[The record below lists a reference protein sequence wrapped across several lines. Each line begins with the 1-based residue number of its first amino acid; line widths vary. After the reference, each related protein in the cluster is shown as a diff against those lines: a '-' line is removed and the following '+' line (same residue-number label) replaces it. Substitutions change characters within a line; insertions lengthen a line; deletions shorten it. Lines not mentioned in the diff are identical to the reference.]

1 MLTRSDW
8 RRFVRGWT
16 RRRILL
22 SVAVALPLILI
33 VLLAVVGVC
42 EMRTSALQAR
52 WIAPLAAEL
61 TWTVGPGPSESILFP
76 GDGPYDQRLGYTRL
90 PEMIASAAAR
100 GFEIVEQ
107 AQVSTRF
114 AELVLDRGIF
124 PIYHARSQ
132 AGLTIVDRRDEPLF
146 THPYPEAVY
155 PSFESIPAV
164 VWQALLFIENR
175 SILDPDRP
183 YQNPAVE
190 WPRLFRSTFDLGLRF
205 VGREGSVAGASTL
218 ATQLEKFRHAP
229 DGLTGTPIDKLS
241 QMVSASLRGYLD
253 GPETLPARRRIVLDY
268 VNSVP
273 LAAQRGEG
281 EVTGL
286 GDGLRA
292 WFGRDFREANRIL
305 AGIPAGSGAG
315 IPEPEGILPAGTPPA
330 IAFWGPEGDEG
341 EEGEDRE
348 DRAGS
353 GDDMHL
359 TALGVTTEGQP
370 PGGIAE
376 QGALYREV
384 LSLLISQRRPT
395 FYLTRPEGRDALQVL
410 VDRYLGL
417 IEEAGL
423 ISGELAEAARAA
435 PAELRLLPSARPTV
449 SFVERKG
456 VNAVRTQL
464 LGTLGVSR
472 LYDLDRMDLTVRTTL
487 DAHAQR
493 ASTDFIMQL
502 SDPQF
507 VRDRGFAAARLLDR
521 GDPALVIYSLV
532 IHERTEHGNLVR
544 IQTDNLDAPFN
555 LNESAR
561 LELGSTAKLRTLVS
575 YLEVFAEHHERFTAM
590 SADELRALPIS
601 TNDALARWARGQILA
616 DPGMELATLLRRSMD
631 RVYSANPAQRFV
643 TGGGVQSFTN
653 FDNTYDQR
661 SLTVTEGFRQSVN
674 LVFVRMMRDVVNH
687 FIYRVPGSTAHIL
700 EEPDSPLRQEYLARF
715 ADREGIQFIDQFIP
729 KFRDRSRA
737 EILQALVRDRRLT
750 PQRIAW
756 VYRTVAPNPSLEEF
770 EFVLRTNQPD
780 AEFAPTT
787 VQDLF
792 GRANPEGQTL
802 QDLGFLASVHPL
814 ELWVARYLIEN
825 PGAPRSEIVAESTE
839 ARQEVYQ
846 WLFRTSRQSAQ
857 DQRIRAL
864 LEVEAFTEILAGWQR
879 VGYPFENI
887 VPSLGSSIG
896 SSGDRP
902 AALGELVGIILNEG
916 VRLPTYQV
924 EEIHFAEE
932 TPYETR
938 MERVGDPGVRVMAP
952 EVAEVLREAL
962 VDVVEE
968 GTARRMRGVLRGP
981 DGTPLTVGGKTGTG
995 DNRYRV
1001 FGAGG
1006 ALIESRSVNR
1016 TSTFIFFLDDRFY
1029 GVVSAY
1035 VPGADADRY
1044 WFTSALPTQILRE
1057 LAPVIESLF
1066 EDSPAEPVPTGT

>member
-1 MLTRSDW
+1 MQTRSDW
-8 RRFVRGWT
+8 KRFVRGWT
-16 RRRILL
+16 RQRILL
-22 SVAVALPLILI
+22 SIAVAIPLLLV
-33 VLLAVVGVC
+33 VLLVVLGVR
-42 EMRTSALQAR
+42 EMRTSTLQAR

-61 TWTVGPGPSESILFP
+61 AWTVDPGPSESILFP
-76 GDGPYDQRLGYTRL
+76 GNGPYDQRLGYTRL

-100 GFEIVEQ
+100 GFEVVEQ
-107 AQVSTRF
+107 ARISTRF

-146 THPYPEAVY
+146 THPYPESVY
-155 PSFESIPAV
+155 PSFESIPPV
-164 VWQALLFIENR
+164 IWQALLFIENR

-205 VGREGSVAGASTL
+205 FGREGSVAGASTL
-218 ATQLEKFRHAP
+218 ATQLEKFRHEP
-229 DGLTGTPIDKLS
+229 DGLTGTPMDKLS

-292 WFGRDFREANRIL
+292 WFGRDFREANRVL
-305 AGIPAGSGAG
+305 AGIPAGEGAG
-315 IPEPEGILPAGTPPA
+315 IPEPERILPEGTPAA
-330 IAFWGPEGDEG
+330 IAFWGPGAYEG
-341 EEGEDRE
+341 ENGAED
-348 DRAGS
+348 
-353 GDDMHL
+353 GDGLHM
-359 TALGVTTEGQP
+359 TALGGAATEGQP
-370 PGGIAE
+370 DLEGVRGIAAE
-376 QGALYREV
+376 GALYREV

-395 FYLTRPEGRDALQVL
+395 FYLTRPEGREALQEL

-423 ISGELAEAARAA
+423 ISGELADAARAA
-435 PAELRLLPSARPTV
+435 PAELRFLPSARPTV

-487 DAHAQR
+487 DARAQR
-493 ASTDFIMQL
+493 ETTDFITRL
-502 SDPQF
+502 SDPAF
-507 VRDRGFAAARLLDR
+507 VREHGFSAARLLDR
-521 GDPALVIYSLV
+521 GDPALVVYSLV
-532 IHERTEHGNLVR
+532 IHERTEYGNLVR

-575 YLEVFAEHHERFTAM
+575 YLEVIAEHHEHFTTM

-601 TNDALARWARGQILA
+601 QSDALARWARGQLLA
-616 DPGMELATLLRRSMD
+616 DSGMDMATLLRRSMD

-674 LVFVRMMRDVVNH
+674 LVFVRMMQDVVNH
-687 FIYRVPGSTAHIL
+687 FIYRVPGSTAHVL
-700 EEPDSPLRQEYLARF
+700 EEPDSPLRQEYLTRF
-715 ADREGIQFIDQFIP
+715 ADHEGIQFIDQFIP

-756 VYRTVAPNPSLEEF
+756 VYRTVAPDPSLEEF

-780 AEFAPTT
+780 AEFAATT
-787 VQDLF
+787 IQDLF
-792 GRANPEGQTL
+792 SRANPAGQTL
-802 QDLGFLASVHPL
+802 QDLGYLASVHPL
-814 ELWVARYLIEN
+814 ELWVARYLIEH

-839 ARQEVYQ
+839 ARQDVYQ
-846 WLFRTSRQSAQ
+846 WLFRTSRQGAQ
-857 DQRIRAL
+857 DQRIQAL

-887 VPSLGSSIG
+887 VPSIGSSIG

-924 EEIHFAEE
+924 EELHFAQG

-1016 TSTFIFFLDDRFY
+1016 TSTFVFFLDDRFY

-1066 EDSPAEPVPTGT
+1066 TDSPAEPVPTGT